1 MSAHTDI
8 HAGTH
13 TGAVAAADDGPLTV
27 SITRRVAAED
37 ELLMQAWVHAG
48 TSMAERFEGFLG
60 AGWVRSGSEDWHM
73 LYRFDSREHL
83 DAWERSPER
92 IRWLRSA
99 ADLVEHRRTEYRT
112 GIEGWFDEP
121 ASSSVHE
128 AGAARRPAGAPPRW
142 KQASVIWIAFF
153 PTSLALTYLLCR
165 SAAGWPV
172 VARVL
177 VTTLLATPWMT
188 YVLLPFVTRLFGRW
202 LKAALTRLGGP
213 EPLVRQAFVSQ
224 VTAAVSRRS
233 QRR

>member
-1 MSAHTDI
+1 MSTSTGTTTGTDVTT
-8 HAGTH
+8 AG
-13 TGAVAAADDGPLTV
+13 ADDGPLTV

-37 ELLMQAWVHAG
+37 DLLMQAWVHAG

-121 ASSSVHE
+121 TSSSVHE
-128 AGAARRPAGAPPRW
+128 QGQPVPPAPPRW

-153 PTSLALTYLLCR
+153 PTSLTLTYLL
-165 SAAGWPV
+165 SPFSAGWPV
-172 VARVL
+172 VVRVL

-188 YVLLPFVTRLFGRW
+188 YVLLPFATRLFGRW
-202 LKAALTRLGGP
+202 LKAA
-213 EPLVRQAFVSQ
+213 
-224 VTAAVSRRS
+224 
-233 QRR
+233 

>member
-1 MSAHTDI
+1 M
-8 HAGTH
+8 
-13 TGAVAAADDGPLTV
+13 DDGPLTV
-27 SITRRVAAED
+27 SITRRVSAED

-48 TSMAERFEGFLG
+48 TSMAERFDGFLG

-121 ASSSVHE
+121 ATSSVSEQPSRAGGAAAALE
-128 AGAARRPAGAPPRW
+128 AGERHLDRFLPHQPRPVVRAVAV
-142 KQASVIWIAFF
+142 Q
-153 PTSLALTYLLCR
+153 
-165 SAAGWPV
+165 AGWPIV
-172 VARVL
+172 VRVL
-177 VTTLLATPWMT
+177 VTTLVATPWMT

-202 LKAALTRLGGP
+202 LTSG
-213 EPLVRQAFVSQ
+213 
-224 VTAAVSRRS
+224 
-233 QRR
+233 

>member
-1 MSAHTDI
+1 MSTHI
-8 HAGTH
+8 NGT
-13 TGAVAAADDGPLTV
+13 VAAVDDGPLTV

-73 LYRFDSREHL
+73 LYRFDSRDHL

-128 AGAARRPAGAPPRW
+128 AGRLAPTGPAPAALEAGERHLDRLLPDEPHAVLPA
-142 KQASVIWIAFF
+142 
-153 PTSLALTYLLCR
+153 LAVQF
-165 SAAGWPV
+165 ADWPV
-172 VARVL
+172 ILRVL

-188 YVLLPFVTRLFGRW
+188 YVLLPFVTTALRSW
-202 LKAALTRLGGP
+202 LKAG
-213 EPLVRQAFVSQ
+213 
-224 VTAAVSRRS
+224 
-233 QRR
+233 

>member
-1 MSAHTDI
+1 MSTPTDI
-8 HAGTH
+8 DIDIE
-13 TGAVAAADDGPLTV
+13 GAVAPVDDGPLTV
-27 SITRRVAAED
+27 SITRRVAPQD

-121 ASSSVHE
+121 ATRDIRDLRL
-128 AGAARRPAGAPPRW
+128 APAAPPRY
-142 KQASVIWIAFF
+142 KQAVVIWLAFF
-153 PTSLALTYLLCR
+153 PLSLLTSWVTGRFVPDLPIVERVFLTTVVMTPIMTYLVLPR
-165 SAAGWPV
+165 MTRALGWWLAGRAAPW
-172 VARVL
+172 RR
-177 VTTLLATPWMT
+177 TAT
-188 YVLLPFVTRLFGRW
+188 
-202 LKAALTRLGGP
+202 A
-213 EPLVRQAFVSQ
+213 
-224 VTAAVSRRS
+224 
-233 QRR
+233 